1 MEELYNSIF
10 RRKSI
15 RKYDVSPLPPDTLS
29 EIKQYASNVK
39 PLVPTIKTDFSYL
52 TAENV
57 KNPLPIKAPHYI
69 CIYSEKAEH
78 YLMNAGFMLQQVDLY
93 LSAKSIGSCWL
104 GMAKPASRAL
114 LKMNGMDF
122 VIMLAFGNA
131 AEPLH
136 RASISEFKR
145 KAQNEISTLSEASD
159 ILNAVRLAPSAT
171 NSQPWFF
178 TGNAEKIQVHRVKL
192 GIAKAAI
199 NDKFNQIDIGIALCH
214 LYIAASVKGKN
225 VEFLY
230 DKSDEDKAPKGYEYM
245 MTAVLY

>member
-57 KNPLPIKAPHYI
+57 KNPLPVKAPHYI
-69 CIYSEKAEH
+69 CIYSEKVEH
-78 YLMNAGFMLQQVDLY
+78 YLMNVGFMLQQVDLY

-104 GMAKPASRAL
+104 GMAKPANGAL

-145 KAQNEISTLSEASD
+145 KAQNEIGALSEVFD
-159 ILNAVRLAPSAT
+159 IQDAVRLAPSAT
-171 NSQPWFF
+171 NSQPWFL
-178 TGNAEKIQVHRVKL
+178 TGSAERIQIHRVKL
-192 GIAKAAI
+192 GTVKAI
-199 NDKFNQIDIGIALCH
+199 IYDKLNQIDIGIALCH
-214 LYIAASVKGKN
+214 LYIAAMEKGKN

-230 DKSDEDKAPKGYEYM
+230 DKNDEDKAPKGYEYM